1 MTQERAGAADAADCA
16 VARRALLS
24 DAPKAAGVFAVVCRD
39 KRGREKWRDSAKNL
53 VVNAGLNY
61 LLDAGLSAAT
71 PITSW
76 FLGLTD
82 GTPTVAA
89 GDTMS
94 SHPGWAEVTAY
105 DEAARQAWTEAG
117 PSAQSITNTASPA
130 VFTVSTNG
138 TTIGGLFLTS
148 VNTKG
153 GTTGTLYSA
162 AAFSAGDKSLDD
174 GDTLTVTYTTSLS
187 AS

>member
-1 MTQERAGAADAADCA
+1 MRQIAGASDHAASA
-16 VARRALLS
+16 AIRKALLA
-24 DAPKAAGVFAVVCRD
+24 DGLRVAGMFEIVCRD
-39 KRGREKWRDSAKNL
+39 KHGREKWRDTAKNL

-61 LLDAGLSAAT
+61 LLDAGLSGGT

-82 GTPTVAA
+82 GTPTVNAA
-89 GDTMS
+89 DTMG
-94 SHPGWAEVTAY
+94 SHAGWVEVEDY
-105 DEAARQAWTEAG
+105 DEAARQAWSEAG
-117 PSAQSITNTASPA
+117 PSSQSITNSASPA
-130 VFTVSTNG
+130 VFTVSANG

-174 GDTLTVTYTTSLS
+174 NDTLTVTYTTSLT